1 MALSAN
7 RIVYGIHSLAPY
19 RRADKLPYGI
29 LKVLGGG
36 AISLAAEFEDLF
48 GGSNKYA
55 WASEAK
61 TISSEFTTTVKS
73 MPDFLF
79 EIYLGASVVTTAAAA
94 LGTVRQAIANVK
106 GATVVAATG
115 IASVGIKAGSEA
127 DLKDGIY
134 VVKAVTP
141 TTYDVYIMTDIAFD
155 KGTDVNFENDALKIT
170 SAPITLVQSAA
181 ADVPNFGLE
190 ITGGAGTIAM
200 VADDTAWFSVSAA
213 HGGIS
218 EITIGKTS
226 ASFPEHGVV
235 ALSQKRS
242 DSSLFEIEI
251 FKAVGAGFPLS
262 LEETV
267 FAIPELTT
275 KLLYDEAEDAIAKI
289 TATAG
294 A

>member
-1 MALSAN
+1 MALSTN

-19 RRADKLPYGI
+19 ARADKLPFGI

-36 AISLAAEFEDLF
+36 ALSLTAEFEDLF
-48 GGSNKYA
+48 GGSNKFA

-61 TISSEFTTTVKS
+61 TVTSEFTAAVKS

-79 EIYLGASVVTTAAAA
+79 ELYLGATITTTAAAL
-94 LGTVRQAIANVK
+94 LGTVRQAIVNVK
-106 GATVVAATG
+106 GTSVVASTG

-134 VVKAVTP
+134 VVKAVTA
-141 TTYDVYIMTDIAFD
+141 TTYDVFILTDVAFD
-155 KGTDVNFENDALKIT
+155 KGVDVTYENDALKIT
-170 SAPITLVQSAA
+170 ATPITLVMSAA
-181 ADVPNFGLE
+181 ADIPNFGLE
-190 ITGGAGTIAM
+190 ITGGGGTIAL
-200 VADDTAWFSVSAA
+200 VADDTAFFSVSAA

-218 EITIGKTS
+218 EIIVGKTTTT
-226 ASFPEHGVV
+226 FPEHGLV
-235 ALSQKRS
+235 ALSQKRA
-242 DSSLFEIEI
+242 DESLFEIEM
-251 FKAVGAGFPLS
+251 FKVVGAGFPIS

-275 KLLYDEAEDAIAKI
+275 KLLYDEDEDKILKI

-294 A
+294 S